1 MPSSQPGDASPPVA
15 PSPTASSPAAPHDV
29 PAGSRPGAAPPS
41 EALQKAALAAAQRR
55 RERPNAVQ
63 PHRRTLPLRVGTR
76 GSPLALVQTR
86 AFLTMLT
93 RFCPVLRDMGAFQEH
108 AINTTGDRVLDRR
121 LAEIGGKGLFAKEIH
136 EALADGRID
145 FAVHSLKDL
154 ETTLPP
160 GLVLACTLKRED
172 ARDVLVLRPDAPA
185 PDPERPY
192 DCLPRGALVGT
203 ASVRRQAQLLHARP
217 DLRMTTIRGNVQ
229 TRLDKLAQGTC
240 DASLLALAGLRRLG
254 MEDRADIVLD
264 PDTMVPSA
272 GQGIVGVTVREND
285 HELRELLSAIE
296 NYEARAVS
304 TAERAL
310 LAELDGS
317 CRTPIGGHARL
328 IPVVAGGAPQ
338 LHLTGLVAREDG
350 SFLLRRSISGDPA
363 DAERMGRELG
373 RELRQDSPPD
383 LFD

>member
-1 MPSSQPGDASPPVA
+1 MGPAQPSS
-15 PSPTASSPAAPHDV
+15 
-29 PAGSRPGAAPPS
+29 
-41 EALQKAALAAAQRR
+41 ALQKAAAAAAARGVGSDAGR
-55 RERPNAVQ
+55 TA
-63 PHRRTLPLRVGTR
+63 PHRRSLPLRVGTR

-93 RFCPVLRDMGAFQEH
+93 RFCPVLRDMDAFQEH
-108 AINTTGDRVLDRR
+108 PIRTTGDAVQDRR

-136 EALADGRID
+136 EALLDGRID

-160 GLVLACTLKRED
+160 GLVLACTLRRED
-172 ARDVLVLRPDAPA
+172 ARDVLVLGPDCAP
-185 PDPERPY
+185 PDPDEPY
-192 DCLPRGALVGT
+192 ASLRAGGIIGT

-217 DLRMTTIRGNVQ
+217 DLCCVLLRGSVQ
-229 TRLDKLAQGTC
+229 TRLDKVAARRC
-240 DASLLALAGLRRLG
+240 DASLLALAGLRRLD

-264 PDTMVPSA
+264 PEVMVPSA
-272 GQGIVGVTVREND
+272 GQGIVGVTVRESD
-285 HELRELLSAIE
+285 VELRELLAAIE
-296 NYEARAVS
+296 DYKARAVS

-328 IPVVAGGAPQ
+328 MPLVAGTAFKDTEPQ
-338 LHLTGLVAREDG
+338 LHLTGLVARADG
-350 SFLLRRSISGDPA
+350 SFLLKRAVSGATA
-363 DAERMGRELG
+363 DAERLGRELG
-373 RELRQDSPPD
+373 RSLRADSPSD